1 MVKKVIREVWQLRLR
16 EPKLWQVMG
25 VRIFSI
31 IKTIQDCG
39 IFPELLNCFL
49 VFFSLFTHF
58 CVELVPLD
66 KATFSGQDEVRTS
79 NLLHLSWEFL
89 HSGLVLQP
97 STESLSTSY
106 HITFLSINSHILAS
120 LPHLFSQASAE
131 LVRRHFVYSLG
142 EFCI

>member
-106 HITFLSINSHILAS
+106 HITFLSILIPTFQLSLFNVISYIVWENSV
-120 LPHLFSQASAE
+120 FKQAS
-131 LVRRHFVYSLG
+131 R
-142 EFCI
+142 C